1 MGWVSPLFLFLGLG
15 IDMLSSEILQKLE
28 TLADQVAVR
37 EGCELYDLEMAGVG
51 GRRTLRVFIDKAPN
65 GASVDDCSNVSR
77 GLSLLLDVE
86 DPIQGAY
93 DLEVSTPGL
102 DRILRKP
109 WHFERAVGKKI
120 WVRTG
125 RAFETFGVTQAKN
138 KALKQA
144 TEVLSAANAEGIELM
159 LDGETVKI
167 PFSEIEKGKLV
178 FEFEPKGQKKG
189 EKKNSSSKGRQSK

>member
-1 MGWVSPLFLFLGLG
+1 
-15 IDMLSSEILQKLE
+15 MLSIELLQKLE
-28 TLADQVAVR
+28 TLAGQVTIR
-37 EGCELYDLEMAGVG
+37 EGCELYDIEMAGVG
-51 GRRTLRVFIDKAPN
+51 GRRTLRVLIDKNPG
-65 GASVDDCSNVSR
+65 GANVDDCSNVSR

-109 WHFERAVGKKI
+109 WHYSRVVGKKI

-125 RAFETFGVTQAKN
+125 KAFEEFGVQAAKN
-138 KALKQA
+138 KPIKQA
-144 TEVLSAANAEGIELM
+144 TETLIAADEHGIEFI
-159 LDGETVKI
+159 LDNETVKI

-189 EKKNSSSKGRQSK
+189 EKKTPPPKKGKK